1 MLGVAWNF
9 GDACNLKV
17 AFKGECG
24 SLLPALLLRVAIIHP
39 IMTPLVRVM
48 LVFLVILIR
57 LNSFIDST
65 RLRARSE

>member
-1 MLGVAWNF
+1 MIGVAWNF

-39 IMTPLVRVM
+39 IMTPLSRVIIPC
-48 LVFLVILIR
+48 LFLLFE
-57 LNSFIDST
+57 LTLGSA